1 MKLRMI
7 SEIQHK
13 YASTNMNRANVNG
26 VYGVGSINNL
36 YQKDIKEQPAKEK
49 KDTVK
54 DEEKTIE
61 N

>member
-7 SEIQHK
+7 NEIQHK

-36 YQKDIKEQPAKEK
+36 YQKDTK
-49 KDTVK
+49 KQSTEEDESIDK
-54 DEEKTIE
+54 DENKTTE
-61 N
+61 D